1 MHRYHKRIA
10 VSRQETGA
18 VPPKPVA
25 SPDDDDDFDIGDIF
39 DVFGDDDD
47 PDSAEESAEDDEED
61 DDVEEDDDDDDGNG
75 FFILNFFLNW
85 SIYSLIDEAEFDE
98 SDEVEEAEPDA
109 DDADAFDLIADLLED
124 DEVTP
129 KPTKPASTSA
139 VPPILIQQIAEEEP
153 EPEVIADEQADSV
166 EEVVEQAPVRISI
179 QKVPETTS
187 TAPTKA
193 PTKKQTKPTSKKVN
207 PTKTEL
213 PLLNLQNTPAL
224 LELQAQLTSN
234 NNNAVKLEPESP
246 PKPIK
251 NQKKKKQ
258 KGTVKKQSA
267 ISTNE
272 ISELESGPVEKTLLV
287 TESPVYM
294 IEIHKKPHSKP
305 EVTVEGPKIMEKVH
319 LKLPESEKNK
329 IKPIQDTLS
338 DDEDLEYEEEQSTMI
353 TET

>member
-1 MHRYHKRIA
+1 MLNKILYSKGGSVR
-10 VSRQETGA
+10 
-18 VPPKPVA
+18 
-25 SPDDDDDFDIGDIF
+25 
-39 DVFGDDDD
+39 
-47 PDSAEESAEDDEED
+47 
-61 DDVEEDDDDDDGNG
+61 
-75 FFILNFFLNW
+75 FFMVINLVNNSF
-85 SIYSLIDEAEFDE
+85 IDETEFDE
-98 SDEVEEAEPDA
+98 SDEVEETEPDP

-129 KPTKPASTSA
+129 KPTKPASTSV
-139 VPPILIQQIAEEEP
+139 VPPILIQQVIEEEP
-153 EPEVIADEQADSV
+153 EPQELADEAAESV

-179 QKVPETTS
+179 QKVPETTTS
-187 TAPTKA
+187 TAAPTKA
-193 PTKKQTKPTSKKVN
+193 PTKKQTKPTAKKVN
-207 PTKTEL
+207 PPKTEL

-224 LELQAQLTSN
+224 LELQAQLTSS
-234 NNNAVKLEPESP
+234 NNALKIGPEIENV
-246 PKPIK
+246 PKPVK

-272 ISELESGPVEKTLLV
+272 ISELELGNVEKTLLI

-319 LKLPESEKNK
+319 LIKSPESEKNK
-329 IKPIQDTLS
+329 TKPIHETMS
-338 DDEDLEYEEEQSTMI
+338 EEEDVEYYEESSTMK